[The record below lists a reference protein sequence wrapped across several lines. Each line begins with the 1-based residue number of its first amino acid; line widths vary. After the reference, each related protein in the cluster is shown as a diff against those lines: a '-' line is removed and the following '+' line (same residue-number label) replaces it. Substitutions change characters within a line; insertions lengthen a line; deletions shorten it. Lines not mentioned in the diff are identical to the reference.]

1 MFKHHNTITYGAKSL
16 KALGPN
22 IWKQLPG
29 DIKSG
34 SSDTNG
40 T

>member
-29 DIKSG
+29 DIRSE
-34 SSDTNG
+34 SSYING